1 MDDQHK
7 EWQGEERRSLSHIEV
22 KLDEITICIASIKQA
37 FPDGDIVGHRKYHEA
52 KIKAA
57 VAEEEFWKDLKL
69 DIAKKGAWGLIVIL
83 IGLVLLGISVKLGAV
98 AKVG

>member
-1 MDDQHK
+1 MDDHQNT
-7 EWQGEERRSLSHIEV
+7 WQGEERRSLSHIEV
-22 KLDEITICIASIKQA
+22 KLDEITTCIASIKQA
-37 FPDGDIVGHRKYHEA
+37 FPDGDVIGHRKYHEA

-98 AKVG
+98 AKVV